1 MRELGPS
8 IRRRVALYSHD
19 TVGLGHLR
27 RNLAI
32 AGSLVVAPVPTEI
45 LLISGSRES
54 VSFPIPAGVDFVTV
68 PALAKRDGSYVARS
82 LSSSLD
88 EVVDLRAAIIAAA
101 LSSFDPDVL
110 VVDKVARGVCG
121 ELDLA
126 LRRLA
131 DAGRTRRVLGLR
143 DVLDDVVH
151 DLC

>member
-1 MRELGPS
+1 MRELGQS
-8 IRRRVALYSHD
+8 TRRRIALYSHD

-82 LSSSLD
+82 LASSLD
-88 EVVDLRAAIIAAA
+88 EIVDLRSAIIAAA

-110 VVDKVARGVCG
+110 IVDKVARGVCG
-121 ELDLA
+121 ELDLRAAA
-126 LRRLA
+126 L
-131 DAGRTRRVLGLR
+131 GRGWPDPLCPRVA
-143 DVLDDVVH
+143 
-151 DLC
+151 